1 MHNESDTNNKYAY
14 TTVHT
19 TFTPRTEPSSEPNQ
33 KMEGK
38 LAREREREREGGE
51 IQETKRATARDE
63 RATYRYTTMYTS
75 SLVALPDSADNQRTK
90 TDGGARPRPYP
101 GASARD
107 DERPGD
113 PTVSQDPSEAVVVQ
127 ILYTGV
133 MGHFV
138 RGRRWWWCIRMV
150 RRARASRRGHSVVEY
165 VGVKVQHS
173 GGRVG

>member
-19 TFTPRTEPSSEPNQ
+19 TFTPRTEPCSEPNE

-38 LAREREREREGGE
+38 LAREREGERRDPGDQTSDRERRASE
-51 IQETKRATARDE
+51 IPIHDNVHIL
-63 RATYRYTTMYTS
+63 
-75 SLVALPDSADNQRTK
+75 LVALPDSADNQRTK

-127 ILYTGV
+127 IIYTGLLWDILCAV
-133 MGHFV
+133 
-138 RGRRWWWCIRMV
+138 
-150 RRARASRRGHSVVEY
+150 A
-165 VGVKVQHS
+165 
-173 GGRVG
+173 GGGGALGW